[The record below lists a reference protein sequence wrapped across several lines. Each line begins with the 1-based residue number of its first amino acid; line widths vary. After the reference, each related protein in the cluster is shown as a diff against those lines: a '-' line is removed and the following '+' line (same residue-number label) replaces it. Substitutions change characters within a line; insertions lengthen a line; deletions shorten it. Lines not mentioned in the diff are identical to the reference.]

1 MQKNHMPNERVLKN
15 VLIWDADRTNAEY
28 GDIVVD
34 AAGTIAS
41 ILPARTAAGEVMF
54 DGGGTT
60 VAIPGLVNAHTHVS
74 MTLLRGLAEELPL
87 MEWLTTK
94 IFPIEDR
101 LGPEHIRSGA
111 ELAMLEMIAGG
122 VTCFADMYYF
132 MDEVAEAALASGMR
146 AALCRGLPGD
156 NAQKLRENIEL
167 AERYNGREGRIV
179 VQLGPHAPYTVPM
192 AALEKIAQTARE
204 KNLGIH
210 FHWLETEGELNAF
223 RDEYKIR
230 PIEYLEKSGLLEAR
244 ELLLAHAVWFPA
256 DQLAGACRPNVTVTH
271 NPKSNLKLGSGY
283 APIKEMLAAGLRV
296 ALGTDGASSNNRLDL
311 WDEMRT
317 AALMHK
323 GYHHDST
330 LVSARDVLRMAT
342 VSGAA
347 GAGFKNAG
355 LIRPGCCAD
364 FALIDIDRP
373 QYVGLDETNVP
384 EFLVYAGSSRDV
396 RATIAAG
403 RVLYE
408 DGQYRT
414 LDRNAV
420 LARAREHREWI
431 VRG

>member
-1 MQKNHMPNERVLKN
+1 MPLARVLKN

-28 GDIVVD
+28 GDVVVD
-34 AAGTIAS
+34 EQGAIESIQPPNTAKGTVI
-41 ILPARTAAGEVMF
+41 F
-54 DGGGTT
+54 DGKGMT

-132 MDEVAEAALASGMR
+132 MDEVAEATLSSGMR

-156 NAQKLRENIEL
+156 NAEKLRENVEL

-192 AALEKIAQTARE
+192 HALEKIAQTARE

-210 FHWLETEGELNAF
+210 FHWLETEGELDAF
-223 RDEYKIR
+223 RNEYKMK
-230 PIEYLEKSGLLEAR
+230 PIDYLEKSGLLDAR
-244 ELLLAHAVWFPA
+244 ELILAHSVWFPT
-256 DQLAGACRPNVTVTH
+256 DELDDVRRPNVTIVH

-283 APIKEMLAAGLRV
+283 APIKEMLAAGLNV

-311 WDEMRT
+311 WDEMRA

-323 GYHHDST
+323 GYYRDPT

-342 VSGAA
+342 VRGAT
-347 GAGFKNAG
+347 GVGFRKAG
-355 LIRPGCCAD
+355 LIRPGCHAD
-364 FALIDIDRP
+364 FALVNIDQP
-373 QYVGLDETNVP
+373 HYVGIDETNVP

-396 RATIAAG
+396 VATIVAG
-403 RVLYE
+403 NILYE
-408 DGQYRT
+408 NGKHRT
-414 LDRNAV
+414 LDKDAV
-420 LARAREHREWI
+420 MTKAHEHREWI
-431 VRG
+431 VKG